1 MRVLVTG
8 VSGQVG
14 SAITARAG
22 FSGDII
28 PATRQVLDLSR
39 PREMGGL
46 LDALQ
51 PDLIVNA
58 AAYTAVDRAEE
69 ECELA
74 FRINADAVAKLG
86 RWACEKG
93 VPVIHFSTDY
103 VFDGR
108 GDHPF
113 SEDGT
118 VNPLSVYGKSKAEG
132 ERLLRVAGPAHLVI
146 RTSWVYA
153 AQGKNFLRT
162 IARLAQE
169 REHLRVVANQFGAP
183 TSANQIADCVASILR
198 RRPHDFRD
206 LFAKAD
212 NMVHFTASGVTSWH
226 GFASAIVDGLKRR
239 GVALRTRTVEPI
251 PSSEYPATAV
261 RPANSRLGTSRIQ
274 KVFGIYAT
282 PWREALDRELD
293 LLAKEIS
300 A

>member
-14 SAITARAG
+14 SAIAARAE

-39 PREMGGL
+39 PREMGSL

-198 RRPHDFRD
+198 RRLHDLPD

-239 GVALRTRTVEPI
+239 GVALRARTVEPI
-251 PSSEYPATAV
+251 LSSEYPATAV
-261 RPANSRLGTSRIQ
+261 RPANSRLDTSRIQ
-274 KVFGIYAT
+274 KVFGICAT

-293 LLAKEIS
+293 LLAKEMS